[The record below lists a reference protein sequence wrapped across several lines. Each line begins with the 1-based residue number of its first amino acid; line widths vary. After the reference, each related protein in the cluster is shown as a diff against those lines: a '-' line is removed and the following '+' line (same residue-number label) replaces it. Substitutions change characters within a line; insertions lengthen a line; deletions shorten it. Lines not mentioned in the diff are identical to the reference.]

1 MEGALPRW
9 DIASVFP
16 GLTSREFAAAHE
28 AFSTSVSRLGALY
41 DARGVRSGPPR
52 APGPSDVAALEE
64 VLQETNAVLES
75 ARLINAYLQ
84 AIVTTDA
91 RDDDAARL
99 RSQVQAEHAPLDA
112 LTARFDGWVA
122 SLGADALVAASPVA
136 RDHAYPLRRAEVA
149 ASHRMGDAEE
159 DLFAE
164 LSLTGSKAWARLHG
178 TLTARLRAT
187 VGGEALPM
195 TVVRGLA
202 SHPDAATRRTA
213 FEAELEAW
221 EGASV
226 PLAAALNAI
235 KGEADA
241 VNRRRGWADP
251 VAPVLWA
258 NGVEPDALAALQEA
272 ARDAFPDFR
281 RYLRA
286 KAARLGHEGG
296 LPWHDLLAPL
306 GDSGPVE
313 WGVATGAVE
322 DVFGTYSPALAA
334 LARRALDERW
344 VDAEPR
350 DGKEGGAYCMAVRA
364 DESRVLMN
372 FNGSWDSANTLAHE
386 LGHAYHNTMLAERAP
401 LQRRTPMALAE
412 TASIFC
418 ETLMA
423 ATGLASSAG
432 AQRLARLDTDLVG
445 SCQVVVDIDSR
456 FRFERAVFDR
466 RRRGTL
472 GVPELCAL
480 MTEAQDATYGDGI
493 STHHPYMWAV
503 KPHYYSTSFYNWPY
517 TFGLLFGL
525 GLYAAYEA
533 DPERFRAGYD
543 ALLSSTGLASAA
555 ELAGRFGIDL
565 ASSAFWASSLDVIRA
580 RIDEFVA
587 LAAAGLPPPSGAAT
601 SPPPSR
607 PWRHAACAPCS
618 PTSAAT
624 WQGGATTCHSCRTAR
639 RRRWRPLPPSP
650 SRSCSARSTKR
661 RSAPTPAAAWAPS
674 TRPRR
679 WRPPSRASRWPV
691 SAPARGCGT
700 PPSGAAHCCSPPPA
714 R

>member
-1 MEGALPRW
+1 VQRVHGAPPRW

-16 GLTSREFAAAHE
+16 SLASREFAAAHE
-28 AFSTSVSRLGALY
+28 AFGSGVARLQALY
-41 DARGVRSGPPR
+41 EERGVRSGPPR

-64 VLQETNAVLES
+64 VLDETNAVLEA
-75 ARLINAYLQ
+75 ARLISAYLQ
-84 AIVTTDA
+84 AMVTTDA

-99 RSQVQAEHAPLDA
+99 RSQVQAEQAPLDA

-122 SLGADALVAASPVA
+122 SLGAEALIAGSPVA
-136 RDHAYPLRRAEVA
+136 GDHAYPLRRAEEGA
-149 ASHRMGDAEE
+149 AHRMGEAEE

-178 TLTARLRAT
+178 TVTARLRAT
-187 VGGEALPM
+187 IDGTAVPV
-195 TVVRGLA
+195 TVVRGMA
-202 SHPDAATRRTA
+202 THPDARTRRTA

-221 EGASV
+221 ESASV

-235 KGEADA
+235 KGEAIA
-241 VNRRRGWADP
+241 VNRRRGWEDP

-258 NGVEPDALAALQEA
+258 NGVGPDALAALQEA
-272 ARDAFPDFR
+272 ARAAFPDFR

-286 KAARLGHEGG
+286 KAARLGHDGG
-296 LPWHDLLAPL
+296 LPWHDLFAPL
-306 GDSGPVE
+306 GDGGPVA
-313 WGVATGAVE
+313 WSDATGAVE
-322 DVFGTYSPALAA
+322 HVFGTYSPALAA
-334 LARRALDERW
+334 VARRAIDEHW

-364 DESRVLMN
+364 GESRVLMN
-372 FNGSWDSANTLAHE
+372 FDGSWDGANTLAHE
-386 LGHAYHNTMLAERAP
+386 LGHAYHNATLADRAP

-423 ATGLASSAG
+423 ASGLAGSSG
-432 AQRLARLDTDLVG
+432 AERLARLDTDLVG

-472 GVPELCAL
+472 GAPELCAL

-493 STHHPYMWAV
+493 STHHPYLWAA

-525 GLYAAYEA
+525 GLYASYEA
-533 DPERFRAGYD
+533 DPDRFRAGYD

-555 ELAGRFGIDL
+555 ELAGGFGIDV
-565 ASSAFWASSLDVIRA
+565 ASTAFWASSLDVIRA
-580 RIDEFVA
+580 RIDEFVR
-587 LAAAGLPPPSGAAT
+587 LAA
-601 SPPPSR
+601 
-607 PWRHAACAPCS
+607 
-618 PTSAAT
+618 
-624 WQGGATTCHSCRTAR
+624 TA
-639 RRRWRPLPPSP
+639 
-650 SRSCSARSTKR
+650 
-661 RSAPTPAAAWAPS
+661 
-674 TRPRR
+674 
-679 WRPPSRASRWPV
+679 
-691 SAPARGCGT
+691 
-700 PPSGAAHCCSPPPA
+700 
-714 R
+714 